1 MKSKWQ
7 LTNTTS
13 SMGADNKKNRL
24 VVGIIFLMYL
34 IVLFYFLFF
43 AETMGRTDADRAY
56 RYNLAPFREITR
68 FIKYRETLGTYALL
82 LNIVGNVLAF
92 VPFGAFLPVVAPKCN
107 KFWLTALYS
116 LELSLLAELWQLVFR
131 VGCFDVDDLMLN
143 TLGGMLGFGLYACVM
158 WMGRKRL

>member
-1 MKSKWQ
+1 M
-7 LTNTTS
+7 
-13 SMGADNKKNRL
+13 
-24 VVGIIFLMYL
+24 
-34 IVLFYFLFF
+34 LF
-43 AETMGRTDADRAY
+43 RS
-56 RYNLAPFREITR
+56 
-68 FIKYRETLGTYALL
+68 
-82 LNIVGNVLAF
+82 
-92 VPFGAFLPVVAPKCN
+92 KCN